1 MPLLLPCEVMERITD
16 IVLVLAACVLFR
28 VAAGLAGAATV
39 AEGLA
44 GDALAVPTVVC
55 LLVAIIAALT
65 CEWARGTWRVLG
77 PVTYCVVSSFVP
89 EGMFLLPAVVY
100 ELLQFAREPLPWRA
114 APIALLLPA
123 ARMVVAL
130 CVSGAELACVGALSA
145 LAGLL
150 SWRTSMLLA
159 QRDLRHRT
167 RDEFRAHELL
177 GAGNRGTSAAA
188 GDCVV
193 IEGTDA
199 GAGAG
204 AGSPTGRVGVG
215 VALGADASTGADAVS
230 GRVDACPG
238 ADAGLAAHSPEGRCR
253 SAFSELTDR
262 EYEVVRLVAEGMD
275 NHEISAAAFIS
286 EGTVRNRISSVLQKT
301 GYKNRTQLA
310 VAWWRARVR

>member
-1 MPLLLPCEVMERITD
+1 MPLLLPCEAMERITD
-16 IVLVLAACVLFR
+16 IVLVLVACVLLR
-28 VAAGLAGAATV
+28 VAAGVAGAASAV
-39 AEGLA
+39 AGLA

-55 LLVAIIAALT
+55 LLVAIIAVLT

-77 PVTYCVVSSFVP
+77 PVAYCVVSSFVP

-100 ELLQFAREPLPWRA
+100 ELLRFVREPLPWRA

-123 ARMVVAL
+123 ARMVVVP
-130 CVSGAELACVGALSA
+130 CVAGAELACVGALSA

-167 RDEFRAHELL
+167 RDELRAHELF
-177 GAGNRGTSAAA
+177 GAGERGASAVAT
-188 GDCVV
+188 GCVMS
-193 IEGTDA
+193 EGAD
-199 GAGAG
+199 AGAG
-204 AGSPTGRVGVG
+204 AGSPSGRVGAGAVL
-215 VALGADASTGADAVS
+215 AADASTGTDAVS

-253 SAFSELTDR
+253 STFSELTDR
-262 EYEVVRLVAEGMD
+262 EYEVVRLVAEGLD

-301 GYKNRTQLA
+301 GHKNRTQLA
-310 VAWWRARVR
+310 VAWWQARER

>member
-1 MPLLLPCEVMERITD
+1 MERIID
-16 IVLVLAACVLFR
+16 IVLVLVACVLFR
-28 VAAGLAGAATV
+28 VAAGVVGAASAV
-39 AEGLA
+39 AGLA

-55 LLVAIIAALT
+55 LLVAIIAVLT
-65 CEWARGTWRVLG
+65 CEWARGKWRVLG
-77 PVTYCVVSSFVP
+77 PVAYCVVSSFVP
-89 EGMFLLPAVVY
+89 EGLFLLPAVVY

-123 ARMVVAL
+123 ARLVVAP
-130 CVSGAELACVGALSA
+130 CVSGTELACVGALSA

-167 RDEFRAHELL
+167 RDEFRAHELF
-177 GAGNRGTSAAA
+177 GAEERGASAVAT
-188 GDCVV
+188 GCVMS
-193 IEGTDA
+193 EGAD
-199 GAGAG
+199 AGAG
-204 AGSPTGRVGVG
+204 AGSPSGRVGAGAVL
-215 VALGADASTGADAVS
+215 AADASTGTDAVS

-253 SAFSELTDR
+253 STFSELTDR
-262 EYEVVRLVAEGMD
+262 EYEVVRLVAEGLD

-310 VAWWRARVR
+310 VAWWQARAR

>member
-1 MPLLLPCEVMERITD
+1 MPLLLPCEAMERIAD
-16 IVLVLAACVLFR
+16 IVLVLVACVLLR
-28 VAAGLAGAATV
+28 VAAGVAGAASAV
-39 AEGLA
+39 AGLA
-44 GDALAVPTVVC
+44 GDALAAPTVVC
-55 LLVAIIAALT
+55 LLVAIIAVLT

-77 PVTYCVVSSFVP
+77 PVAYCVVSSFVP

-114 APIALLLPA
+114 APIALLLPV
-123 ARMVVAL
+123 ARMVVAP
-130 CVSGAELACVGALSA
+130 CVAGTELACVGALSA

-167 RDEFRAHELL
+167 RDEFRAHELF
-177 GAGNRGTSAAA
+177 GAEERGASAVAT
-188 GDCVV
+188 GCVMS
-193 IEGTDA
+193 EGAD
-199 GAGAG
+199 AGAG
-204 AGSPTGRVGVG
+204 AGSPFGRVGAGAVL
-215 VALGADASTGADAVS
+215 AADASTGTDAVS

-253 SAFSELTDR
+253 STFSELTDR
-262 EYEVVRLVAEGMD
+262 EYEVVRLVAEGLD

-310 VAWWRARVR
+310 VAWWQARER

>member
-1 MPLLLPCEVMERITD
+1 MERIID
-16 IVLVLAACVLFR
+16 IVLVLVACVLFR
-28 VAAGLAGAATV
+28 VAAGVVGAASAV
-39 AEGLA
+39 AGLA

-55 LLVAIIAALT
+55 LLVAIIAVLT
-65 CEWARGTWRVLG
+65 CEWARGKWRVLG
-77 PVTYCVVSSFVP
+77 PVAYCVVSLFVP
-89 EGMFLLPAVVY
+89 EGLFLLPAVVY

-123 ARMVVAL
+123 ARMVVAP
-130 CVSGAELACVGALSA
+130 CVSGTELACVGALSA

-167 RDEFRAHELL
+167 RDELRAHELF
-177 GAGNRGTSAAA
+177 GAGERGASAVAT
-188 GDCVV
+188 GCVMS
-193 IEGTDA
+193 EGAD
-199 GAGAG
+199 AGAG
-204 AGSPTGRVGVG
+204 AGSPSGRVGAGAVL
-215 VALGADASTGADAVS
+215 AADASTGTDAVS

-253 SAFSELTDR
+253 STFSELTDR
-262 EYEVVRLVAEGMD
+262 EYEVVRLVAEGLD

-310 VAWWRARVR
+310 VAWWQARER

>member
-1 MPLLLPCEVMERITD
+1 MERIID
-16 IVLVLAACVLFR
+16 IVLVLVACVLFR
-28 VAAGLAGAATV
+28 VAAGVVGAASAV
-39 AEGLA
+39 AGLA

-55 LLVAIIAALT
+55 LLVAIIAVLT
-65 CEWARGTWRVLG
+65 CEWARGKWRVLG
-77 PVTYCVVSSFVP
+77 PVAYCVVSSFVP
-89 EGMFLLPAVVY
+89 EGLFLLPAVVY

-123 ARMVVAL
+123 ARLVVAP
-130 CVSGAELACVGALSA
+130 CVSGTELACVGALSA

-167 RDEFRAHELL
+167 RDEFRAHELF
-177 GAGNRGTSAAA
+177 GAEERGASAVAT
-188 GDCVV
+188 GCVMS
-193 IEGTDA
+193 EGAD
-199 GAGAG
+199 AGAG
-204 AGSPTGRVGVG
+204 AGSPSGRVGAGAVL
-215 VALGADASTGADAVS
+215 AADASTGTDAVS

-253 SAFSELTDR
+253 STFSELTDR
-262 EYEVVRLVAEGMD
+262 EYEVVRLVAEGLD

-310 VAWWRARVR
+310 VAWWQARER